1 MAGAPEKSD
10 QAEGTKNQVRHPARV
25 FGGNAVALG
34 CRLGEEHRDVV
45 GENHPDPDDEAAE
58 LAVLGDAQA
67 ERQRDDAKDEACDR
81 DRELGVNRHDLV
93 VRRFLAA
100 HLVGDVFA
108 QAVDGL
114 FGEAAGEIHR
124 RKHRIGIQ
132 PDDDLLE
139 LPDARHPRARRRVV
153 DSVVQDQLDRP
164 LGWIQDDSAVSGHVG
179 FDRVRLAGIGEEHVL
194 PSRLAW
200 RRLVPRVQHPV
211 REILKE
217 DARLDIALDLLA
229 EGGKKDL
236 AVTLV
241 RVRNRLDHHVHGGGH
256 GDAREDEHWTK
267 QPVGADAAR
276 QERDRLTVRR
286 EPAQAYQQAD
296 QQSHRDRQPEGL
308 RAQQQDDAA
317 DRRPRDTLG
326 QELLEL
332 LHHGRQFEDKRE
344 DQQRQDER
352 RNDFTN
358 DVAVDRLQHQLS
370 GVPA

>member
-1 MAGAPEKSD
+1 MD
-10 QAEGTKNQVRHPARV
+10 
-25 FGGNAVALG
+25 
-34 CRLGEEHRDVV
+34 
-45 GENHPDPDDEAAE
+45 
-58 LAVLGDAQA
+58 
-67 ERQRDDAKDEACDR
+67 
-81 DRELGVNRHDLV
+81 RHDLV

-100 HLVGDVFA
+100 HLVGDVLA
-108 QAVDGL
+108 QALDGL
-114 FGEAAGEIHR
+114 FGEAAGEIYR
-124 RKHRIGIQ
+124 GKDRIGVQ
-132 PDDDLLE
+132 PDEDLLE
-139 LPDARHPRARRRVV
+139 LRDARHPRARRRVV

-164 LGWIQDDSAVSGHVG
+164 LGWIQDDAAVSGHVG

-194 PSRLAW
+194 PSRFAG
-200 RRLVPRVQHPV
+200 RRFVPRVQHPV

-236 AVTLV
+236 AVPLV
-241 RVRNRLDHHVHGGGH
+241 GVRDRLDHHVHGRGH
-256 GDAREDEHWTK
+256 GDAGEDEDGTQ
-267 QPVGADAAR
+267 QPVGADAAG

-286 EPAQAYQQAD
+286 EPPKADQQAD
-296 QQSHRDRQPEGL
+296 QQSHRDRQAEGL

-317 DRRPRDTLG
+317 DRRPRDALG

-344 DQQRQDER
+344 DQQRQNER